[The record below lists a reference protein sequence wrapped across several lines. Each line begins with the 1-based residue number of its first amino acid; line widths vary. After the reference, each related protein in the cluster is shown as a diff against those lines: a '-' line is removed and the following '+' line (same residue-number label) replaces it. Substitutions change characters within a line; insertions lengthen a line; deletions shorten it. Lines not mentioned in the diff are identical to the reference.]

1 MDGILLIK
9 KEQGMTSHDV
19 VSKLRRILQTK
30 KIGHSGTLD
39 PQATGVLLVLV
50 GHACKVLPFL
60 EDTDKEYIA
69 TMQLG
74 TKTISDDI
82 WDEVLDT
89 KPVSDIVDFQG
100 ELDKFKGVIKQLPP
114 MISSVKINGKKLY
127 EYARNGIEVKRPERQ
142 VEIYD
147 IEALDA
153 SKLEFRVACSS
164 GTYVRSLCHDIAANT
179 NNYGCMSSLVR
190 TRVGRFSIEDCV
202 TLDEVAQGK
211 YTLHPIKE
219 ILDHYACI
227 PYEPIADIYNG
238 KHVRIQTEHDH
249 IAILDHDD
257 VIAIYQRDHK
267 DVFRCIRGLW

>member
-50 GHACKVLPFL
+50 GRACKVLPFL

-238 KHVRIQTEHDH
+238 KHVHIQTEHDH

>member
-39 PQATGVLLVLV
+39 PQATGVLLVLI
-50 GHACKVLPFL
+50 GRGCKALPFL

-69 TMQLG
+69 TMELG
-74 TKTISDDI
+74 KKTISDDI
-82 WDEVLDT
+82 WEPVLDT
-89 KPVSDIVDFQG
+89 KEITEIHDFQA
-100 ELDKFKGVIKQLPP
+100 ELDHFKGVIKQVPP
-114 MISSVKINGKKLY
+114 MISSVKVNGKKLY
-127 EYARNGIEVKRPERQ
+127 EYARNGIEVERPVRE

-164 GTYVRSLCHDIAANT
+164 GTYVRSLCHDIAQQT

-190 TRVGRFSIEDCV
+190 TRVGRF
-202 TLDEVAQGK
+202 TLDQCSTLQDVEEGNYQ
-211 YTLHPIKE
+211 LHPIKE
-219 ILDHYACI
+219 VLDHFTCVA
-227 PYEPIADIYNG
+227 YEPIADIYNG
-238 KHVRIQTEHDH
+238 KHVRIQTDADD

-257 VIAIYQRDHK
+257 VIAIYKRDHK
-267 DVFRCIRGLW
+267 DVFRCVRGLW